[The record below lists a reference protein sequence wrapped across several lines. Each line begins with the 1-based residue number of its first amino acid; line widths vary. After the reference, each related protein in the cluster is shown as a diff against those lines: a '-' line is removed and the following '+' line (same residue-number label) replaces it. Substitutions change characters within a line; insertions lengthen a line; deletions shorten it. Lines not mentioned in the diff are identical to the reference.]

1 MYMYMAFTHLVH
13 KLFYK
18 KTPIACEQ
26 IVVKGHV
33 DITCMVGMY
42 MIVVKLYLYTSI
54 FSSPYLLLLLLLLL
68 CFTTQMIIREVDV
81 QRR

>member
-33 DITCMVGMY
+33 DITWWVLCQMY
-42 MIVVKLYLYTSI
+42 MKSYLSVYILNETLQNY
-54 FSSPYLLLLLLLLL
+54 FFAMLCTRAYLSL
-68 CFTTQMIIREVDV
+68 FYAPHV
-81 QRR
+81 